1 MTPGGRLFLLAAA
14 IAVSSPALAAGDAA
28 AGRRTV
34 DTWCGGCHQIADDDK
49 KAGLIDAPP
58 FSDVARQRAPEAIR
72 AFLAK
77 PHPPRPQFRLTP
89 KDIDDLA
96 AFIGSLKK

>member
-1 MTPGGRLFLLAAA
+1 MKRSALLFFAGTSVL
-14 IAVSSPALAAGDAA
+14 SCPALAAGDAA

-34 DTWCGGCHQIADDDK
+34 DTWCGGCHQIADDDR

-58 FSDVARQRAPEAIR
+58 FSDVARQKAPEAIR
-72 AFLAK
+72 AFLGK
-77 PHPPRPQFRLTP
+77 PHPPQPQFRLTP

-96 AFIGSLKK
+96 AFIASVKK